1 MSEAGLRAKSR
12 THGTAPTYKRLRR
25 NKASITARIE
35 KQAERQAR
43 AGQGE
48 QVTLLDLWAC
58 ARRAM
63 GTTHLPVVYL
73 KREDHR

>member
-12 THGTAPTYKRLRR
+12 THGTAPTYQRLRR
-25 NKASITARIE
+25 NKASITARID
-35 KQAERQAR
+35 KRSERQAR
-43 AGQGE
+43 AGQGD

-58 ARRAM
+58 ARKAM
-63 GTTHLPVVYL
+63 GVAHLPVIYL